1 MNRKLSY
8 NEIELYQMTISQLE
22 EQLKVNQKRII
33 VRSLFLL
40 LVTLAAGFTMPILV
54 IFPIVVLIITDYWIL
69 QNNKEIRREIERR

>member
-8 NEIELYQMTISQLE
+8 NGIELYQMTISQLE

-40 LVTLAAGFTMPILV
+40 LVILAAGFTMPILV
-54 IFPIVVLIITDYWIL
+54 IFPIAVLVITDHWIL
-69 QNNKEIRREIERR
+69 QNNKEIKREIERR

>member
-8 NEIELYQMTISQLE
+8 KGIELYQMTISQLE
-22 EQLKVNQKRII
+22 EQLKINQKRII

-54 IFPIVVLIITDYWIL
+54 IFPIAVLIITDYWIL
-69 QNNKEIRREIERR
+69 QNNKEIKREIERR

>member
-8 NEIELYQMTISQLE
+8 NGKELYQMTISELE
-22 EQLKVNQKRII
+22 EQLKTNQKRILI
-33 VRSLFLL
+33 RSLFLL

-54 IFPIVVLIITDYWIL
+54 IFPIAVLVITDYWIL

>member
-8 NEIELYQMTISQLE
+8 NGIELYQMTISQLE

-40 LVTLAAGFTMPILV
+40 LVILAAGFTMPILV
-54 IFPIVVLIITDYWIL
+54 IFPIAVLVITDYWIL
-69 QNNKEIRREIERR
+69 QNNKEIKREIERR